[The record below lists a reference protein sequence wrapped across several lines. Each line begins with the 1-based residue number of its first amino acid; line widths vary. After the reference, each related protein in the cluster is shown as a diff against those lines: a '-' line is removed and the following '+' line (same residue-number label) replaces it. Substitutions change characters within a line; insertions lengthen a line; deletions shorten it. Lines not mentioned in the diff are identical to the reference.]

1 MVKREILRL
10 IEEKLGY
17 EFKLEE
23 LPPNLRAKIR
33 KLEEERDIIL
43 RESLLYEE
51 YKRRVIDGMQE
62 HQRRISE
69 FYDKK
74 IEEAQRRMPHFDTE
88 GWVLGGS
95 FVMLCVGIINLL
107 LDYYLYGNPIS
118 ITKIM
123 TTGLLWATVVPILLI
138 LATLLIILWKIANE
152 TRIEKEIMNLKKE
165 KEEALRRGV
174 EEYNLRVLPELESD
188 LHAQEQKVKLLQE
201 KFERDLSQLCS
212 EIDSTLGIVFQG
224 RMDFGLLRSI
234 MRSRGIVIE
243 RIECPYCGASINLPE
258 TGHVTQCPYCGRNV
272 YVADVFKELEKRFQR
287 TGTMLY

>member
-74 IEEAQRRMPHFDTE
+74 LRKPRGAC
-88 GWVLGGS
+88 L
-95 FVMLCVGIINLL
+95 
-107 LDYYLYGNPIS
+107 IS
-118 ITKIM
+118 I
-123 TTGLLWATVVPILLI
+123 
-138 LATLLIILWKIANE
+138 
-152 TRIEKEIMNLKKE
+152 LKD
-165 KEEALRRGV
+165 G
-174 EEYNLRVLPELESD
+174 
-188 LHAQEQKVKLLQE
+188 
-201 KFERDLSQLCS
+201 F
-212 EIDSTLGIVFQG
+212 
-224 RMDFGLLRSI
+224 
-234 MRSRGIVIE
+234 
-243 RIECPYCGASINLPE
+243 
-258 TGHVTQCPYCGRNV
+258 
-272 YVADVFKELEKRFQR
+272 
-287 TGTMLY
+287 